1 MLFNCNLLKYTPLIR
16 SYKNKKMVRGKSTV
30 SSSAAPAEKTPAKAA
45 PSVKKAASKKSEGVA
60 AAVAPV
66 VVSVPVV
73 VETLVA
79 EDAVE
84 SCDKS
89 SLSSSLLSEVEEFNK
104 NFAVWQATASSMKQ
118 NIRNISKLS
127 ARLSKNAEKTTK
139 RRKNPQGNKLSGF
152 EKPTL
157 ISDELALF
165 FGRDTGSLMARTEV
179 SKLIHQYVQAHNLQ
193 NKENRR
199 IIHPDVKLKKLLD
212 SKDDQL
218 TYFNL
223 QRYLKHHFKKEVPAA
238 SA

>member
-1 MLFNCNLLKYTPLIR
+1 M
-16 SYKNKKMVRGKSTV
+16 SYKNMVRGKSTV
-30 SSSAAPAEKTPAKAA
+30 SSSSAEKTPVVKAT
-45 PSVKKAASKKSEGVA
+45 STKKAASKKSEGAVA
-60 AAVAPV
+60 AAPV
-66 VVSVPVV
+66 SVPVSVPVV
-73 VETLVA
+73 VETLA
-79 EDAVE
+79 TEDAVE

-165 FGRDTGSLMARTEV
+165 FGRETGSLMARTEV

-199 IIHPDVKLKKLLD
+199 IIHPDVKLKKLIH
-212 SKDDQL
+212 
-218 TYFNL
+218 
-223 QRYLKHHFKKEVPAA
+223 LKLAQPSLV
-238 SA
+238 

>member
-1 MLFNCNLLKYTPLIR
+1 
-16 SYKNKKMVRGKSTV
+16 MVRGKSTV
-30 SSSAAPAEKTPAKAA
+30 SSSSSSAEKSPIKT
-45 PSVKKAASKKSEGVA
+45 PSVKKAASKKSESVVA
-60 AAVAPV
+60 APVAVVAAPV
-66 VVSVPVV
+66 VAPAPVV
-73 VETLVA
+73 VETSVID
-79 EDAVE
+79 DAIE

-165 FGRDTGSLMARTEV
+165 FGRETGSLMARTEV
-179 SKLIHQYVQAHNLQ
+179 SKLIHQYVQAHSLQ

-223 QRYLKHHFKKEVPAA
+223 QRYLKHHFKKEAPAS